1 MLMLDGRPWINPQVL
16 RAGVIYDLK
25 AKIMAPT
32 WPTAADRLVLNFVT
46 TLSPEHRQV
55 SPIVIHRSE
64 VEGGAEANWGYIEF
78 PVGQSMLAEPALLQM
93 RASFLSAT
101 NAAFVRTAT
110 IAGYAELHVRASDSK
125 STPLLSKYR
134 ALAQRVIAIVDEL
147 RSLRGLGE
155 EHLAEFVEM
164 LSAILNY
171 LGICAQ
177 QALYREGW
185 KILEKDFQRDL
196 LIHLRG
202 QLGEEV
208 LEAPEQGGGIT
219 DIRYRSITAELKVED
234 NVSDRDEMFEGY
246 RNQQTQ
252 YSSATGGAARHL
264 VCVLDLTEKELPP
277 CTSTDSVQLLTPL
290 LHGFESTATSEDRVI
305 TVARA
310 SL

>member
-1 MLMLDGRPWINPQVL
+1 MEIPGCTNGGNHFTITRQISESVPNLRRNRTGTSPVLVEALSVADRVARARSGGCEHATRGTLCRRLMLMLDGRPWINPQVL

-134 ALAQRVIAIVDEL
+134 APPATVQR
-147 RSLRGLGE
+147 R
-155 EHLAEFVEM
+155 
-164 LSAILNY
+164 
-171 LGICAQ
+171 
-177 QALYREGW
+177 
-185 KILEKDFQRDL
+185 
-196 LIHLRG
+196 
-202 QLGEEV
+202 
-208 LEAPEQGGGIT
+208 
-219 DIRYRSITAELKVED
+219 
-234 NVSDRDEMFEGY
+234 
-246 RNQQTQ
+246 
-252 YSSATGGAARHL
+252 
-264 VCVLDLTEKELPP
+264 
-277 CTSTDSVQLLTPL
+277 
-290 LHGFESTATSEDRVI
+290 
-305 TVARA
+305 
-310 SL
+310 